1 MDKVVKGPGGS
12 GGVDLHQTLEDVNST
27 MESFLETASVERV
40 YGAPIE
46 VGNTVIIPTAENLV
60 IMGFGGGAGYGVAD
74 FENKKDEEAS
84 PGDEE
89 PSPPGEGSGEGGGG
103 GGGGGGRTLS
113 RPVAVI
119 IASPE
124 GVRVEPVADRT
135 KVIMAAITAAGFVA
149 GMFLKMSR
157 GPNSF

>member
-1 MDKVVKGPGGS
+1 MDKVVKGPGGT
-12 GGVDLHQTLEDVNST
+12 GGVNLHQTLDDINST
-27 MESFLETASVERV
+27 MKSFLETASVDRV

-46 VGNTVIIPTAENLV
+46 VGTMKIIPAAENLV
-60 IMGFGGGAGYGVAD
+60 IMGFGAGAGYGSAD
-74 FENKKDEEAS
+74 FEGTEEKS
-84 PGDEE
+84 
-89 PSPPGEGSGEGGGG
+89 SPGEGTGEGGGG

-119 IASPE
+119 IATPE

-149 GMFLKMSR
+149 GMFLRMSR
-157 GPNSF
+157 GPKSL

>member
-1 MDKVVKGPGGS
+1 MDKVVKGPGNA
-12 GGVDLHQTLEDVNST
+12 GGVDLHQTMDDVNTT
-27 MESFLETASVERV
+27 MKAFIEAASVDRV
-40 YGAPIE
+40 YGAPVE
-46 VGNTVIIPTAENLV
+46 VGETKIIPAAENLV
-60 IMGFGGGAGYGVAD
+60 VMGFGAGFGYGTSE
-74 FENKKDEEAS
+74 FESNEET
-84 PGDEE
+84 
-89 PSPPGEGSGEGGGG
+89 PSSGEGMGEGGGG

-149 GMFLKMSR
+149 GMFLRMTR
-157 GPNSF
+157 GPRSL

>member
-1 MDKVVKGPGGS
+1 MDKVVKVPGNA
-12 GGVDLHQTLEDVNST
+12 GGVDLHQTMDDINAT
-27 MESFLETASVERV
+27 MKAFIDTANVDRV
-40 YGAPIE
+40 YGAPVE
-46 VGNTVIIPTAENLV
+46 VGEIKIIPAAENLV
-60 IMGFGGGAGYGVAD
+60 VMGFGAGSGYGTTD
-74 FENKKDEEAS
+74 FESDEET
-84 PGDEE
+84 PKK
-89 PSPPGEGSGEGGGG
+89 GEGMGEGG

-149 GMFLKMSR
+149 GMFLRMTR
-157 GPNSF
+157 GPKSL

>member
-1 MDKVVKGPGGS
+1 MDKVVKGPGGT
-12 GGVDLHQTLEDVNST
+12 GGIDLHQTLDDINST
-27 MESFLETASVERV
+27 MKSFLETASVNRV

-46 VGNTVIIPTAENLV
+46 VGTMKIIPAAENLV
-60 IMGFGGGAGYGVAD
+60 IMGFGAGAGYGSAD
-74 FENKKDEEAS
+74 FEGTEEKS
-84 PGDEE
+84 
-89 PSPPGEGSGEGGGG
+89 SPGEGTGEGGGG

-119 IASPE
+119 IATPE

-149 GMFLKMSR
+149 GMFLRMSR
-157 GPNSF
+157 GPKSL

>member
-12 GGVDLHQTLEDVNST
+12 GGVDLHQTLDDINST

-46 VGNTVIIPTAENLV
+46 VGDTVIIPTAENLV

-84 PGDEE
+84 P
-89 PSPPGEGSGEGGGG
+89 PGEGTGEGGGG

-149 GMFLKMSR
+149 GMFMKMSR
-157 GPNSF
+157 GPKSF

>member
-12 GGVDLHQTLEDVNST
+12 GGVDLHQTLDDINST
-27 MESFLETASVERV
+27 MESFLETASVKRV

-46 VGNTVIIPTAENLV
+46 VGDTVIIPTAENLV

-74 FENKKDEEAS
+74 FENKKDEE
-84 PGDEE
+84 D
-89 PSPPGEGSGEGGGG
+89 SPPGEGTGEGGGG

-157 GPNSF
+157 GPKSF

>member
-1 MDKVVKGPGGS
+1 MDKVVKGPGNA
-12 GGVDLHQTLEDVNST
+12 GGVDLHQTMDDVNTT
-27 MESFLETASVERV
+27 MKAFIEAASVDRV

-46 VGNTVIIPTAENLV
+46 VGETKIIPAAENLV
-60 IMGFGGGAGYGVAD
+60 VMGFGAGFGYGTSE
-74 FENKKDEEAS
+74 FESNEET
-84 PGDEE
+84 
-89 PSPPGEGSGEGGGG
+89 PSSGEGMGEGGGG

-149 GMFLKMSR
+149 GMFLRMTR
-157 GPNSF
+157 GPRSL

>member
-1 MDKVVKGPGGS
+1 MDKQPEGAVKTAGINL
-12 GGVDLHQTLEDVNST
+12 DRTFDDVNAT
-27 MESFLETASVERV
+27 MDKFLEVASVNRV

-46 VGNTVIIPTAENLV
+46 VGDVKIIPSAENLA
-60 IMGFGGGAGYGVAD
+60 ILGYGVGAG
-74 FENKKDEEAS
+74 FGSGNLEANEEA
-84 PGDEE
+84 DK
-89 PSPPGEGSGEGGGG
+89 PGEGIGEGGGG
-103 GGGGGGRTLS
+103 GGGGGGKILS

-149 GMFLKMSR
+149 GMFLRMSR
-157 GPNSF
+157 GPKSF

>member
-12 GGVDLHQTLEDVNST
+12 GGVDLHQTLDDINST

-46 VGNTVIIPTAENLV
+46 VGDTVIIPTAENLV

-84 PGDEE
+84 P
-89 PSPPGEGSGEGGGG
+89 PGEGTGEGGGG

-157 GPNSF
+157 GPKSF